1 MRTDPSVRERSRPS
15 TILHRLTSGWSALLF
30 LALLLATPLPLA
42 GQATVR
48 GQVVD
53 AETNAPLVGAQ
64 VAVRGTSVGTVTNAS
79 GEYSLTPPQG
89 ATALVFS
96 MIGYSSQELA
106 VEGRSVVNA
115 SLVPSAVSLEG
126 LVVVGYTTQSRRD
139 ISGAV
144 AAVDA
149 EALEARKVATLE
161 EALKGR
167 VAGVNIK
174 TSGEPGQGAAI
185 TVRGQNFLYNAQPLY
200 VVDGLY
206 MTQNPNLNPNDVAS
220 IQILK
225 DASAASQYGAQ
236 AANGV
241 VVITTKRGQSADRNG
256 MQVSSYY
263 GVQEMVDRIDVM
275 NAREWAEFAQMAYEN
290 ARAQNPNSDPVPQG
304 VLDILSGTNTVD
316 TDWQDQILAT
326 GAIQDHNVSI
336 SGATDDANY
345 FLSGGYTQQDGTVK
359 KTDFERY
366 SMRVNSEMR
375 RGRLTLGENVSLSRS
390 NRSNLVLNE
399 GSPLIQ
405 AMRMPPGIPVF
416 NEDNTPAY
424 GYGSAYLPNFGTNPL
439 GLIELRDDD
448 VQRNQAFGTLY
459 GEYELLEGLRYR
471 LNAGFSYEDLESR
484 FFQKAGGLPRQNNPR
499 DPAFLNVGRD
509 DYTSLL
515 FENLLTYQSTFAD
528 VHDVNAVAGYTEQQT
543 ERNWLWGHRR
553 GFADED
559 LRQIGAG
566 VENLDNDG
574 FAIESRLRSFLGR
587 VNYAFDGKY
596 LLTASF
602 RRDGSSRFGPGNRWG
617 NFWSGSAGWVMSD
630 EAFFSRIPLLGGA
643 DFFKLR
649 ASYGVLGNQD
659 FDDYQFAGLVQSRS
673 YLFGNTVAPG
683 AIQVDLA
690 NPDIKWQENT
700 QQNYG
705 FDMSLLRNQLSLTA
719 DYYIS
724 RSDDL
729 LVRAPLPPVIGSGTS
744 PFINAGS
751 VENRGFEVGLTH
763 RFSRGNFQ
771 LNTSANL
778 TTIDSEVLSL
788 GNGAQPIFA
797 GGVSRTA
804 PGFPI
809 GHFWVRKTDGIFQ
822 SEAEV
827 QAHATTIDG
836 VEHVLQP
843 NARPGDI
850 RYADINGR
858 DADGNLTGQP
868 DGFIND
874 DDRYD
879 AGNAVPD
886 WEGGLFFDATL
897 GRFDFGA
904 GIRGSFG
911 NEIFN
916 EVRWWMLRMD
926 DNSNLPAGIEPWT
939 PENPSNT
946 TPRALIGGLAA
957 DNARRD
963 SDRWVEDGSFV
974 RIQNLQVGYTL
985 PDSWLSSTG
994 LDARQ
999 ARIYVNAQNLYTFTD
1014 YTGFDPEFVGFMSGV
1029 SSLERGIDFGRVY
1042 PQPRTFS
1049 IGIDLGL

>member
-1 MRTDPSVRERSRPS
+1 MQPDPSVGAARRPARSGLRSPRAAARAVLV
-15 TILHRLTSGWSALLF
+15 I
-30 LALLLATPLPLA
+30 LALAVGTPVA
-42 GQATVR
+42 AQQSIR
-48 GQVVD
+48 GRVTD
-53 AETNAPLVGAQ
+53 SETAAPLNGAQ
-64 VAVRGTSVGTVTNAS
+64 VLVRGTGVGTVTNAS
-79 GEYSLTPPQG
+79 GEFTLTPPGPG
-89 ATALVFS
+89 ATLVVS
-96 MIGYSSQELA
+96 MLGYGSQEVA
-106 VEGRSVVNA
+106 VEGRSVVDVT
-115 SLVPSAVSLEG
+115 LTPSAVNLEG

-144 AAVDA
+144 AQVDD

-174 TSGEPGQGAAI
+174 TSGEPGQAAAI
-185 TVRGQNFLYNAQPLY
+185 TVRGQNFLYNASPLY
-200 VVDGLY
+200 VVDGFY
-206 MTQNPNLNPNDVAS
+206 MTQNPNLNPSDVAS

-241 VVITTKRGQSADRNG
+241 VVITTKRGQAAERNG
-256 MQVSSYY
+256 LQVRSYY
-263 GVQEMVDRIDVM
+263 GIQETANRIDVM

-290 ARAQNPNSDPVPQG
+290 ARAQNPNSDPVPAG
-304 VLDILSGTNTVD
+304 VQAILGGTLNVD
-316 TDWQDQILAT
+316 TDWQDQILRT
-326 GAIQDHNVSI
+326 GAIQDHNVSM

-359 KTDFERY
+359 KTDFERF
-366 SMRVNSEMR
+366 SMRVNSELR
-375 RGRLTLGENVSLSRS
+375 RGRLTLGENLSLSRS

-416 NEDNTPAY
+416 DENNTPAY
-424 GYGSAYLPNFGTNPL
+424 GYGSAFLPNFGTNPL

-448 VQRNQAFGTLY
+448 SQRNQAFGTVY
-459 GEYELLEGLRYR
+459 GQYQLLEGLSYR
-471 LNAGFSYEDLESR
+471 LNAGFSYDDLENR

-499 DPAFLNVGRD
+499 DPAYLDVGRD
-509 DYTSLL
+509 DYTSVLL
-515 FENLLTYQSTFAD
+515 ENLLNFDRTFASR
-528 VHDVNAVAGYTEQQT
+528 HDVNAVAGYTEQQT
-543 ERNWLWGHRR
+543 ERNWLWAHRR
-553 GFADED
+553 EFADED
-559 LRQIGAG
+559 LRQINAG

-587 VNYAFDGKY
+587 INYALDDRY

-617 NFWSGSAGWVMSD
+617 NFWSGSAGWVVS
-630 EAFFSRIPLLGGA
+630 EEPFFANLPLLGGA
-643 DFFKLR
+643 DFLKLR

-673 YLFGNTVAPG
+673 YLFGNSIAPG

-705 FDMSLLRNQLSLTA
+705 FDLSMLQNQLSLTA

-729 LVRAPLPPVIGSGTS
+729 LVRAPLPPDIGSGTA

-751 VENRGFEVGLTH
+751 VRNRGFELGLTH
-763 RFSRGNFQ
+763 RLNRGAFT

-778 TTIDSEVLSL
+778 TTIESEVLSL

-797 GGVSRTA
+797 GGVARTA
-804 PGFPI
+804 VGYPI
-809 GHFWVRKTDGIFQ
+809 GHFWVRHMDGIFQ

-827 QAHATTIDG
+827 QAHTTTVDG
-836 VEHVLQP
+836 VARVLQP

-850 RYADINGR
+850 RYADLNE
-858 DADGNLTGQP
+858 DGL
-868 DGFIND
+868 IND
-874 DDRYD
+874 DDRYN
-879 AGNAVPD
+879 AGDAVPD
-886 WEGGLFFDATL
+886 FEGGLFFDGTF

-926 DNSNLPAGIEPWT
+926 DNSNLPAGTEPWT
-939 PENPSNT
+939 PQNPSTT

-957 DNARRD
+957 DNATRN

-974 RIQNLQVGYTL
+974 RIQNVQLGYTL
-985 PDSWLSSTG
+985 PEGMLARAG
-994 LDARQ
+994 LDARE

-1014 YTGFDPEFVGFMSGV
+1014 YTGFDPEFVGFLSGV

-1049 IGIDLGL
+1049 VGIDLGL